1 MPRWSCPSSCT
12 AATIWISP
20 PISTAFRQFLMVIG
34 PTAPLV
40 GSWTRTSP
48 PFPSTELSTP
58 TPVTFLTGKRAY
70 PVGGAQLRAPRAPAT
85 GGTGTGWR
93 GATEGAGAAGA
104 ATGAGAAAAAPLLEA
119 GGEVGGAGELDAVGL
134 GAAGAVEVTPEARA
148 AARAEAAALFG
159 RASSSSSSSSSS
171 FSSSA
176 WAVVALPAGAL
187 WDARTVSAVA
197 PAVSSPGSEAGDAI
211 RTRRPPRDTSPSRCR
226 AVRTGLWG

>member
-48 PFPSTELSTP
+48 PFPSTVLSTP

-104 ATGAGAAAAAPLLEA
+104 ATGAGAAAADAVLEA
-119 GGEVGGAGELDAVGL
+119 AVELDAAGL
-134 GAAGAVEVTPEARA
+134 GVAGAVEVTPEARA
-148 AARAEAAALFG
+148 AARAGAAALFG
-159 RASSSSSSSSSS
+159 RASSSSSS
-171 FSSSA
+171 A
-176 WAVVALPAGAL
+176 WAVVALRAGAL
-187 WDARTVSAVA
+187 WDARTVSALA
-197 PAVSSPGSEAGDAI
+197 AAVSSPGSEAGEAT
-211 RTRRPPRDTSPSRCR
+211 RTRR
-226 AVRTGLWG
+226 